1 LRTGLFEFRD
11 QFAHTIVDLSQ
22 CDRRMD
28 KLFVVNVQILLQKSA
43 AGDGRSAISLES
55 AQF

>member
-1 LRTGLFEFRD
+1 LVCISDPIPKSREVRK
-11 QFAHTIVDLSQ
+11 VP
-22 CDRRMD
+22 
-28 KLFVVNVQILLQKSA
+28 ILLQKSA

>member
-1 LRTGLFEFRD
+1 VIALKEVEHRPLIE
-11 QFAHTIVDLSQ
+11 
-22 CDRRMD
+22 RR
-28 KLFVVNVQILLQKSA
+28 FPGVASRVTYWQILLQKSA